1 LARKDWRTVAERVEE
16 PLTVG
21 TWYRSPLWEH
31 DHCLGRDPV
40 WIADGSAW
48 CGRALGT
55 AMDWDN
61 ADLGGLWFTNRTSA
75 KCTQCARQ
83 EREHN
88 EMA

>member
-1 LARKDWRTVAERVEE
+1 
-16 PLTVG
+16 
-21 TWYRSPLWEH
+21 
-31 DHCLGRDPV
+31 
-40 WIADGSAW
+40 
-48 CGRALGT
+48 
-55 AMDWDN
+55 MDWDN